1 MRKFL
6 LRLWLVIA
14 FPFRFI
20 ISLIARPFQALY
32 RRFPKFFDRVFYPFR
47 LVFNIIIFPFQKI
60 VQFHRFLNTEPEEH
74 PLGEVFVDL
83 TQNADTRQMMWDQV
97 EDLRKHLLRAV
108 LAIIL
113 MVAISFLFTQRVIEF
128 LSQPIG
134 GIKALTA
141 IEVTESIGVFM
152 RVALFSGIALAIPY
166 IAFEMWWFAAPGLRP
181 SERKMSLAGI
191 PLASIFF
198 LGGAAFTFFLM
209 LPTALP
215 FLENFMGID
224 TELRPQSY
232 FSFVLGLMFWIGIA
246 FEFPLVI
253 YVLSAIGL
261 VKPQVLIEQWRLA
274 IVIIAIIA
282 AAVTPTIDPVNQGL
296 VMAPMILLYFFGI
309 GLSQIASTGRKKNRA
324 EDQKQ
329 AEEAETD

>member
-1 MRKFL
+1 
-6 LRLWLVIA
+6 
-14 FPFRFI
+14 
-20 ISLIARPFQALY
+20 
-32 RRFPKFFDRVFYPFR
+32 
-47 LVFNIIIFPFQKI
+47 
-60 VQFHRFLNTEPEEH
+60 
-74 PLGEVFVDL
+74 
-83 TQNADTRQMMWDQV
+83 MMWDQV

-296 VMAPMILLYFFGI
+296 VMAPMILLYFFSI

-324 EDQKQ
+324 EAQKK
-329 AEEAETD
+329 AEAAETD